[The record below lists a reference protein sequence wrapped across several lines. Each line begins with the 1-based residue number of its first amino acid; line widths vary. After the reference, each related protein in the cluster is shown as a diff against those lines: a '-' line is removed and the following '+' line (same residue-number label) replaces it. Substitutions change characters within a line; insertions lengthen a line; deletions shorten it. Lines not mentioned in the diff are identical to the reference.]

1 MDVGL
6 VRTIEAFILPP
17 GGLLVLAVLGLLA
30 WRTRVGRLA
39 VFLAVLG
46 LYLLSTPRVAAL
58 LMQPLQSETVKT
70 PEEVRAA
77 GAQAVVV
84 TLAGRIRPAWE
95 FGAAETL
102 SPLSM
107 QRLRYGAWLA
117 RRTGLPIA
125 VTGGALGEDATPLAV
140 LATHVLETEFGLRPV
155 VAEAASNTT
164 WENGWFTA
172 RLLEP
177 HGVRSVALV
186 THAFHLERARHSFEA
201 AGLAVV
207 GAPTGFYG
215 DDTDNGQSPVGDW
228 LPSGT
233 ALAMSTIA
241 LHELTGNLWYRLRPQ
256 VAPAL
261 PRAGGPSNLGD
272 VGPIHSP
279 TQLAIQRRQPLR
291 GADVHPASAVVLAA
305 HPSHGDRCA

>member
-17 GGLLVLAVLGLLA
+17 GGLLALAVLGLLA
-30 WRTRVGRLA
+30 WRTRIGRFA
-39 VFLAVLG
+39 TFLAVLG
-46 LYLLSTPRVAAL
+46 LYLLGTPQVAAL
-58 LMQPLQSETVKT
+58 LMRPLQIETAKT
-70 PEEVRAA
+70 PEEIRAS
-77 GAQAVVV
+77 GAQAIVV
-84 TLAGRIRPAWE
+84 TLAGRIRPARE

-125 VTGGALGEDATPLAV
+125 VTGGALEDEATPLAL
-140 LATHVLETEFGLRPV
+140 LAAQALESEYGLQPL

-172 RLLEP
+172 RLLEQYD
-177 HGVRSVALV
+177 VRRVALV
-186 THAFHLERARHSFEA
+186 THAFHMERARHSFEA
-201 AGLAVV
+201 AGLTVV
-207 GAPTGFYG
+207 AAPTGFYD
-215 DDTDNGQSPVGDW
+215 DDTDNGRTLLGDW

-233 ALAMSTIA
+233 AMAMSTMA

-256 VAPAL
+256 VAPSA
-261 PRAGGPSNLGD
+261 RAPPG
-272 VGPIHSP
+272 
-279 TQLAIQRRQPLR
+279 R
-291 GADVHPASAVVLAA
+291 
-305 HPSHGDRCA
+305 

>member
-6 VRTIEAFILPP
+6 VRAVEALILPP
-17 GGLLVLAVLGLLA
+17 GGLLLLAVLGLA
-30 WRTRVGRLA
+30 AGRTRIGRLA
-39 VFLAVLG
+39 TFLAVLG
-46 LYLLSTPRVAAL
+46 LYLLSTPQVAAW
-58 LMQPLQSETVKT
+58 LMLPLQAEAVKT
-70 PEEVRAA
+70 PEQVRAA

-84 TLAGRIRPAWE
+84 ALAGRIRPAWE

-125 VTGGALGEDATPLAV
+125 VTGGALEDDATPLAV
-140 LATHVLETEFGLRPV
+140 LAAQVLENEYGLQPL

-172 RLLEP
+172 RLLERFD
-177 HGVRSVALV
+177 VRRVALV
-186 THAFHLERARHSFEA
+186 THAFHIERARHSFEA
-201 AGLAVV
+201 AGLTVV
-207 GAPTGFYG
+207 TAPTGFYG
-215 DDTDNGQSPVGDW
+215 DDTDNGRPPIGDW

-241 LHELTGNLWYRLRPQ
+241 LHEITGNLWYRRRPQ
-256 VAPAL
+256 VAPAARE
-261 PRAGGPSNLGD
+261 PAG
-272 VGPIHSP
+272 
-279 TQLAIQRRQPLR
+279 R
-291 GADVHPASAVVLAA
+291 
-305 HPSHGDRCA
+305 

>member
-17 GGLLVLAVLGLLA
+17 GGLLVLGVLGLLA
-30 WRTRVGRLA
+30 WRSRIGRFA
-39 VFLAVLG
+39 TFLAVLG
-46 LYLLSTPRVAAL
+46 LYLLSTPQVAAL
-58 LMQPLQSETVKT
+58 LMRPLQSAAVKT
-70 PEEVRAA
+70 PEEVQAA

-84 TLAGRIRPAWE
+84 ALAGRIRPAWE

-125 VTGGALGEDATPLAV
+125 VSGGALDDEATPLAT
-140 LATHVLETEFGLRPV
+140 LATHVLETEFGLKPL

-172 RLLEP
+172 RLLDP
-177 HGVRSVALV
+177 HGVRRVALV
-186 THAFHLERARHSFEA
+186 THAFHSERARHSFEA
-201 AGLAVV
+201 AGLTVV
-207 GAPTGFYG
+207 DAPTGFYG
-215 DDTDNGQSPVGDW
+215 DDTDNGHSPIGDW

-256 VAPAL
+256 VAPAVS
-261 PRAGGPSNLGD
+261 G
-272 VGPIHSP
+272 
-279 TQLAIQRRQPLR
+279 T
-291 GADVHPASAVVLAA
+291 AV
-305 HPSHGDRCA
+305 R

>member
-30 WRTRVGRLA
+30 WRTRIGRLA
-39 VFLAVLG
+39 TFLAVLG
-46 LYLLSTPRVAAL
+46 LYLLATPFVAAL
-58 LMQPLQSETVKT
+58 LMRPLQSAPVKT

-84 TLAGRIRPAWE
+84 ALAGRVRPAWE
-95 FGAAETL
+95 YGAAETL

-117 RRTGLPIA
+117 RRTGLPIV
-125 VTGGALGEDATPLAV
+125 VTGGALEDEATPLAA
-140 LATHVLETEFGLRPV
+140 LAAHVLRTEFGLEPL

-172 RLLEP
+172 RQLEP
-177 HGVRSVALV
+177 HGVRRVALV
-186 THAFHLERARHSFEA
+186 THAFHSERARHSFEA
-201 AGLAVV
+201 AGIAVV
-207 GAPTGFYG
+207 DAPTGFYG
-215 DDTDNGQSPVGDW
+215 DDTDNGSSPVGDW

-256 VAPAL
+256 VAPA
-261 PRAGGPSNLGD
+261 AGE
-272 VGPIHSP
+272 
-279 TQLAIQRRQPLR
+279 
-291 GADVHPASAVVLAA
+291 PA
-305 HPSHGDRCA
+305 GR

>member
-17 GGLLVLAVLGLLA
+17 GGLLVLAVLGLVA
-30 WRTRVGRLA
+30 WRTRLGRLA
-39 VFLAVLG
+39 TFLAVLG
-46 LYLLSTPRVAAL
+46 LYLLSTPQVAAW
-58 LMQPLQSETVKT
+58 LMLPLQAEAVKT
-70 PEEVRAA
+70 PEQVRAA

-125 VTGGALGEDATPLAV
+125 VTGGALEQEATPLAV
-140 LATHVLETEFGLRPV
+140 LAAHVLETEHGLQPI
-155 VAEAASNTT
+155 VAEAASDTT

-172 RLLEP
+172 RLLEQA
-177 HGVRSVALV
+177 GIRRVALV
-186 THAFHLERARHSFEA
+186 THAFHMERARHSFEA
-201 AGLAVV
+201 AGLTVV
-207 GAPTGFYG
+207 TAPTGFYG
-215 DDTDNGQSPVGDW
+215 DDTDNGRPPIGDW

-233 ALAMSTIA
+233 AMAMSTIA
-241 LHELTGNLWYRLRPQ
+241 LHEITGNLWYRLRPQ
-256 VAPAL
+256 VAPSA
-261 PRAGGPSNLGD
+261 RAPPG
-272 VGPIHSP
+272 
-279 TQLAIQRRQPLR
+279 R
-291 GADVHPASAVVLAA
+291 
-305 HPSHGDRCA
+305 

>member
-6 VRTIEAFILPP
+6 VRIIEAFILPP
-17 GGLLVLAVLGLLA
+17 GGLLVLSVLGLLA
-30 WRTRVGRLA
+30 WRTRIGRSA
-39 VFLAVLG
+39 TFLAVLG
-46 LYLLSTPRVAAL
+46 LYLLSTPQIAAL
-58 LMQPLQSETVKT
+58 LMRPLQAETAKT
-70 PEEVRAA
+70 PDEIRAS
-77 GAQAVVV
+77 GSQAVVV

-125 VTGGALGEDATPLAV
+125 VTGGSLDDESTPLAS
-140 LATHVLETEFGLRPV
+140 LAQHVLETEYGLQPL
-155 VAEAASNTT
+155 VAEGGSDTT

-177 HGVRSVALV
+177 LGIRRVAVV

-201 AGLAVV
+201 AGLMVV

-215 DDTDNGQSPVGDW
+215 ADTDNGRSLLGDW

-233 ALAMSTIA
+233 AMAMSTIA
-241 LHELTGNLWYRLRPQ
+241 LHELTGSLWYRLRPQ
-256 VAPAL
+256 VAPTSRE
-261 PRAGGPSNLGD
+261 PLG
-272 VGPIHSP
+272 
-279 TQLAIQRRQPLR
+279 R
-291 GADVHPASAVVLAA
+291 
-305 HPSHGDRCA
+305 

>member
-1 MDVGL
+1 VDAGL
-6 VRTIEAFILPP
+6 VRAVEALILPP
-17 GGLLVLAVLGLLA
+17 GGLLMLAVLGLVA
-30 WRTRVGRLA
+30 WRSRLGRLA
-39 VFLAVLG
+39 TILAVLG
-46 LYLLSTPRVAAL
+46 LYLLSTPQVASL
-58 LMQPLQSETVKT
+58 LLTPLQSEPAKT
-70 PEEVRAA
+70 PEQVKAT

-95 FGAAETL
+95 YGSAETL

-125 VTGGALGEDATPLAV
+125 VTGGALGEDATPLADLASRV
-140 LATHVLETEFGLRPV
+140 LQEEYGLQPL
-155 VAEAASNTT
+155 VAEATSNTT

-172 RLLEP
+172 RLLERL
-177 HGVRSVALV
+177 GVRRVALV
-186 THAFHLERARHSFEA
+186 THAFHIERARHSFEV

-215 DDTDNGQSPVGDW
+215 DDTDNGGAIITDW

-256 VAPAL
+256 IAP
-261 PRAGGPSNLGD
+261 
-272 VGPIHSP
+272 VGRE
-279 TQLAIQRRQPLR
+279 LAVR
-291 GADVHPASAVVLAA
+291 
-305 HPSHGDRCA
+305 